1 MIYSKR
7 NSGIASVPYYTLIIC
22 YDHYR
27 IALCNT
33 GGMIMGGMEIMTD
46 YQLKVIL
53 QLIIDKLE
61 NCKTIED
68 FQKAK
73 EELERMKEDRK
84 DQ

>member
-1 MIYSKR
+1 
-7 NSGIASVPYYTLIIC
+7 
-22 YDHYR
+22 
-27 IALCNT
+27 
-33 GGMIMGGMEIMTD
+33 MEIMTD

-61 NCKTIED
+61 SCKTIEE

-73 EELERMKEDRK
+73 EELKRMKEDRK